1 MSIATLEALLW
12 VIVAATLAPIIVDI
26 IPRVTVPVV
35 VIELLLGIAFGP
47 ELLGLI
53 DGGNGLSIARE
64 FGVIFLFFLAGFE
77 IDYLGIKG
85 DPLRNALRGWGWS
98 FIIAAVICFTMQQM
112 GLINSRF
119 PLVAIALCTTALGP
133 LMPVLQ
139 DSDQLPTPFGRNSL
153 SIGALGEF
161 IPVLL
166 LAFLFN
172 DTRTELFT
180 AFGLIVFFA
189 VGLAI
194 LVFFQGVVGRSE
206 ESHLRRIAIQ
216 TLDSSAQFAVRLAM
230 LVLVGLVFLAARFD
244 LDVLLGAFASGF
256 IIGRLGDITSNE
268 DSRKVMEWMKTKFEA
283 IGFGVFIPAFFI
295 VTGANLEVG
304 RLMESNRALL
314 IVPLTAIAYIV
325 IRGFPILVGYKTFDT
340 AMRWRLALV
349 ASTQL
354 PLVST
359 LMERFMDSGIVPED
373 VGTAIIGGSV
383 LSVAIFPFLAFLGL
397 EAPEGRKKQ
406 AAANGK
412 KIVESLPE
420 ISVQTSDR

>member
-12 VIVAATLAPIIVDI
+12 VIVAATLAPIIVDV
-26 IPRVTVPVV
+26 IPRVTLPVV
-35 VIELLLGIAFGP
+35 VIELLLGIAVGP
-47 ELLGLI
+47 EILGLI
-53 DGGNGLSIARE
+53 DGGNGLGIAKE

-77 IDYLGIKG
+77 VDFIGIKG
-85 DPLRNALRGWGWS
+85 EPLRHALRSWVFS
-98 FIIAAVICFTMQQM
+98 LLIAAVVAFVMQQM
-112 GLINSRF
+112 GLITHF
-119 PLVAIALCTTALGP
+119 PLIAIAICTTALGP

-139 DSDQLPTPFGRNSL
+139 DSGQLPTPFGLNSL

-166 LAFLFN
+166 LAFLYN
-172 DTRTELFT
+172 TTRTNVFT
-180 AFGLIVFFA
+180 AVGLLVFFA
-189 VGLAI
+189 VVIAV
-194 LVFFQGVVGRSE
+194 LVFFQGVVGRSD

-256 IIGRLGDITSNE
+256 IVGRLGDITSNE

-295 VTGANLEVG
+295 VTGASLDITT
-304 RLMESNRALL
+304 LLESNRGLL
-314 IVPLTAIAYIV
+314 LVPITAIAYLAV
-325 IRGFPILVGYKTFDT
+325 RGLPILLGYRTFDL

-359 LMERFMDSGIVPED
+359 LMERFMSSGYVPKD

-406 AAANGK
+406 AAANGE

-420 ISVQTSDR
+420 ISVQTGDR

>member
-1 MSIATLEALLW
+1 MSVTTLEALLW
-12 VIVAATLAPIIVDI
+12 VIIAATLAPIIVDF
-26 IPRVTVPVV
+26 IPKVTLPVV
-35 VIELLLGIAFGP
+35 VIELLLGIALGP

-53 DGGNGLSIARE
+53 DNGNGLEIAKE

-77 IDYLGIKG
+77 VDYLGIKG
-85 DPLRNALRGWGWS
+85 DPLRNALRGWGYS
-98 FIIAAVICFTMQQM
+98 FLIAAVIAFAMQQM
-112 GLINSRF
+112 GLITHF
-119 PLVAIALCTTALGP
+119 PLIAIAVCTTALGP

-139 DSDQLPTPFGRNSL
+139 DSGQLPTPFGRNSL

-166 LAFLFN
+166 LAFLYN
-172 DTRTELFT
+172 DSRTGVFT

-189 VGLAI
+189 VVLAALI
-194 LVFFQGVVGRSE
+194 FIQNTIGRKDKSQ
-206 ESHLRRIAIQ
+206 LRRIAIQ
-216 TLDSSAQFAVRLAM
+216 TLDSSAQFGVRLAM
-230 LVLVGLVFLAARFD
+230 LVLVGLVFVAARFD

-256 IIGRLGDITSNE
+256 IIGRLGDVTSTE
-268 DSRKVMEWMKTKFEA
+268 DSRKILEWMKTKFEA

-295 VTGANLEVG
+295 VTGANLEIG
-304 RLMESNRALL
+304 TLLESNRALL
-314 IVPLTAIAYIV
+314 LVPLTAVAYIA
-325 IRGFPILVGYKTFDT
+325 IRGFPILFGYKSFDLG
-340 AMRWRLALV
+340 MRWRLALV

-359 LMERFMDSGIVPED
+359 LMERFMASGYIPND

-383 LSVAIFPFLAFLGL
+383 LSVAVFPFLAFLGL

-406 AAANGK
+406 AAEKGE

-420 ISVQTSDR
+420 ISVSTNGK

>member
-1 MSIATLEALLW
+1 MSLATLEALLW
-12 VIVAATLAPIIVDI
+12 VIIAATLAPLVVDI
-26 IPRVTVPVV
+26 IPKVTIPVV
-35 VIELLLGIAFGP
+35 VIELLLGIVFGP

-53 DGGNGLSIARE
+53 NGGNGLQIAKE

-77 IDYLGIKG
+77 VDYLGIKG
-85 DPLRNALRGWGWS
+85 DPLRNALRGWAFS
-98 FIIAAVICFTMQQM
+98 LLIAVVITFAMQQM
-112 GLINSRF
+112 GLISHF
-119 PLVAIALCTTALGP
+119 PLVAIAICTTALGP

-139 DSDQLPTPFGRNSL
+139 DSGQLPTPFGRNSL

-166 LAFLFN
+166 LAFLYN
-172 DTRTELFT
+172 DTRTGVFT

-189 VGLAI
+189 VVLAVLI
-194 LVFFQGVVGRSE
+194 FFQGVVGQSE

-216 TLDSSAQFAVRLAM
+216 TLDSSAQFGVRLAM

-244 LDVLLGAFASGF
+244 LDVLLGAFAGGF

-304 RLMESNRALL
+304 TLVESNRALL
-314 IVPLTAIAYIV
+314 LVPLTAVGYIV
-325 IRGFPILVGYKTFDT
+325 IRGIPILLGYKTFDV

-359 LMERFMDSGIVPED
+359 LMERFMNSGYIPED

-406 AAANGK
+406 AADNGE

-420 ISVQTSDR
+420 ISVPTGSK